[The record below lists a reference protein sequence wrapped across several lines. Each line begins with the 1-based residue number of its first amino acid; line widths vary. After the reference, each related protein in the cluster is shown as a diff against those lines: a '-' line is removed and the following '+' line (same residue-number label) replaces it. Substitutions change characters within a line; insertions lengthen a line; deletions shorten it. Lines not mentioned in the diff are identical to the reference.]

1 MRKRAEAI
9 DELTRIEIKF
19 AKLRDML
26 YLERLADV
34 EKERIG
40 IETGTHPE
48 LIHLTQLIE
57 LRRNRKLEL
66 ARKWFDGL
74 SHAYQ
79 VQLDE
84 REHANWHWWEDERA
98 RSRMRYF
105 DEANSKR
112 RRLER
117 EKRTL
122 ERPKDGADLFSLL
135 DGSSTVAD
143 PQSFCRAETLIALL
157 APRPHPAVPL
167 EHRRRVG
174 FDGEPLGEQEIAW
187 AVRQSD
193 LRADSKVQGL
203 DYDAAQADL
212 EQMGVR
218 HAVMSLSP
226 SSLTSASSA
235 ARTLSARPLSIR
247 DRLRASAHAF
257 DRDVYGRGRIPVRG
271 DRLRSVSAAA
281 GVRQFLRHSAATSRE
296 RGPGTTTVIF
306 TAASRDYALR

>member
-74 SHAYQ
+74 AQTYQ
-79 VQLDE
+79 IQEDE
-84 REHANWHWWEDERA
+84 REHANWHRWEDERSRT
-98 RSRMRYF
+98 RSKLF

-117 EKRTL
+117 EKRML
-122 ERPKDGADLFSLL
+122 ERPKDGMSSQDALPTCSMLTRTRCRNSHCAS
-135 DGSSTVAD
+135 GSSSTSCCA
-143 PQSFCRAETLIALL
+143 
-157 APRPHPAVPL
+157 
-167 EHRRRVG
+167 
-174 FDGEPLGEQEIAW
+174 
-187 AVRQSD
+187 
-193 LRADSKVQGL
+193 LRA
-203 DYDAAQADL
+203 
-212 EQMGVR
+212 
-218 HAVMSLSP
+218 P
-226 SSLTSASSA
+226 SSRWL
-235 ARTLSARPLSIR
+235 
-247 DRLRASAHAF
+247 
-257 DRDVYGRGRIPVRG
+257 
-271 DRLRSVSAAA
+271 
-281 GVRQFLRHSAATSRE
+281 
-296 RGPGTTTVIF
+296 
-306 TAASRDYALR
+306 

>member
-1 MRKRAEAI
+1 MRKRSEAI

-122 ERPKDGADLFSLL
+122 ERPKDGAKLFFALTVLL
-135 DGSSTVAD
+135 PGQVAD
-143 PQSFCRAETLIALL
+143 L
-157 APRPHPAVPL
+157 
-167 EHRRRVG
+167 
-174 FDGEPLGEQEIAW
+174 
-187 AVRQSD
+187 
-193 LRADSKVQGL
+193 
-203 DYDAAQADL
+203 
-212 EQMGVR
+212 
-218 HAVMSLSP
+218 
-226 SSLTSASSA
+226 
-235 ARTLSARPLSIR
+235 
-247 DRLRASAHAF
+247 
-257 DRDVYGRGRIPVRG
+257 
-271 DRLRSVSAAA
+271 
-281 GVRQFLRHSAATSRE
+281 
-296 RGPGTTTVIF
+296 
-306 TAASRDYALR
+306 

>member
-135 DGSSTVAD
+135 DDSFPVHVLIFSVCVSRRDSDCTPCTST
-143 PQSFCRAETLIALL
+143 PSGC
-157 APRPHPAVPL
+157 APRASTTGWL
-167 EHRRRVG
+167 RRRA
-174 FDGEPLGEQEIAW
+174 P
-187 AVRQSD
+187 R
-193 LRADSKVQGL
+193 
-203 DYDAAQADL
+203 
-212 EQMGVR
+212 
-218 HAVMSLSP
+218 
-226 SSLTSASSA
+226 
-235 ARTLSARPLSIR
+235 RTR
-247 DRLRASAHAF
+247 DRLGSPAVGPSSGFNGA
-257 DRDVYGRGRIPVRG
+257 GS
-271 DRLRSVSAAA
+271 RL
-281 GVRQFLRHSAATSRE
+281 
-296 RGPGTTTVIF
+296 
-306 TAASRDYALR
+306 